1 MRAGATARSGNRTV
15 PEYVPGTKEGVGVK
29 PREEVKTPRRYKVL
43 MHNDDYTTM
52 QFVVE
57 MLQSVFRRTHADAMR
72 IMLRI
77 HKGGVGVCGVYPAQI
92 AETKIAVVHERARS
106 SGFPLLCT
114 MEEE

>member
-1 MRAGATARSGNRTV
+1 MSVGAAARSGSKAV

-29 PREEVKTPRRYKVL
+29 PRQEAKQPRRYKVL

-52 QFVVE
+52 EFVVHV
-57 MLQSVFRRTHADAMR
+57 LQSVFRRTHPDAVR

-77 HKGGVGVCGVYPAQI
+77 HKGGVGICGVYPSQI
-92 AETKIAVVHERARS
+92 AEVKIATVHELARS
-106 SGFPLLCT
+106 QGFPLLCT

>member
-1 MRAGATARSGNRTV
+1 VRRAPTWSGHKTV

-29 PREEVKTPRRYKVL
+29 PREETKVPRRYKVL

-52 QFVVE
+52 EFVVQV
-57 MLQSVFRRTHADAMR
+57 LQAVFRRPHADAVR

-77 HKGGVGVCGVYPAQI
+77 HKGGVGVCGVYPSQI
-92 AETKIAVVHERARS
+92 AEVKIAAVHDLARS
-106 SGFPLLCT
+106 HGFPLLCT